1 MRVAAIQYRP
11 PKGEPVR
18 AREALAG
25 MVQQA
30 CQQGASVVVC
40 PEMATTGYVWPS
52 PQALMPHAEPAQGP
66 TAAALGEAASHGQ
79 AWIFCGF
86 AEVCQGRL
94 YNSMLIIG
102 PGGHLVGAYR
112 KVLLY
117 RADETWASPGSER
130 MLVDTAHGLVVPG
143 ICMDL
148 NDPLFIA
155 HLHHVDADGLAFCT
169 NWVDQGEDRVP
180 YWRWRLLGWRG
191 WGGAANT
198 WGHDAGTTF
207 TGRSTILG
215 PGGAVLARADREGDQ
230 VLMADL

>member
-18 AREALAG
+18 AREALCG

-52 PQALMPHAEPAQGP
+52 PQAIMPHAEPAQGP

-102 PGGHLVGAYR
+102 PGGHLV
-112 KVLLY
+112 
-117 RADETWASPGSER
+117 
-130 MLVDTAHGLVVPG
+130 DTAHGQVVPG

-169 NWVDQGEDRVP
+169 NWVDQGEDPLP

-191 WGGAANT
+191 WCVAANT